1 MMMIEAY
8 DEYVFTYEAWTLL
21 RLDVSGVRHRHTYL
35 HLIIWF
41 SQIISGVGMS
51 MSCPMSVSV
60 LHRFSQ
66 QESMLSD
73 SGLTCIE
80 VNFVFDRIVS
90 NTTTLGFVLE

>member
-1 MMMIEAY
+1 
-8 DEYVFTYEAWTLL
+8 
-21 RLDVSGVRHRHTYL
+21 
-35 HLIIWF
+35 
-41 SQIISGVGMS
+41 MS